1 MDNTYFLSQ
10 SSSLTLVI
18 IISLI
23 FAVLGI
29 YHSKKFH
36 GISNYLTANRNIE
49 LFSLTTSL
57 VASALGAWILFGP
70 VAAATW
76 GGIGAVIGYALGTAF
91 PMIFLIYFGKKI
103 RLEFPK
109 GSSLIEFMRKKFG
122 KSLFKLIL
130 LMTIFYMFIFL
141 CAEVTAVAVLIN
153 YLSGTDLW
161 ITALIVLLATLT
173 YTLYGGLRASIFTDN
188 IQMIVIGFL
197 LLILILIIGSST
209 GDNFSFALIKEKN
222 PQLLSS
228 SYIPSYTAGLTFFI
242 AVAATNL
249 FHQGNWQRVYAAK
262 DYYTLKSALIISF
275 FIIVPIVFL
284 MGFVGMVSFSIDP
297 SARADL
303 GFFTLLLKEQTEM
316 LSLIIVILGLALTIS
331 TVDTLVNAISSLF
344 VVDGKATFNLDKKT
358 DYLKI
363 SKYFII
369 FLSLIAFG
377 VASKGFDILYLFLLA
392 DLFCCAFVF
401 TGSFEDGTVFDTNV
415 GKDKPLVFQI
425 GMKEVI
431 PGFEQGIVGANKG
444 SKRKIK
450 IPSMLAYGEK
460 GAGELIPPNSN
471 LIFEFKILDVLSPN
485 YEKIDSEKLENLINE
500 NAVALDIRLDNQWK
514 KTGVI
519 KGSFQETAFD
529 INGKFNVYLMD
540 KVRALAGAESQGI
553 ELIFISHD
561 GKTAE
566 ILGNAFAEDLGFT
579 NVYVLDGGIQSWI
592 KSNKPLVSYN

>member
-1 MDNTYFLSQ
+1 MDKTYFIEPST
-10 SSSLTLVI
+10 SLTLVI
-18 IISLI
+18 VISLI

-29 YHSKKFH
+29 NHSKKFG
-36 GISNYLTANRNIE
+36 GINNYLTANRNIG

-91 PMIFLIYFGKKI
+91 PMIFLIYLGKKI
-103 RLEFPK
+103 RKEFPK

-153 YLSGTDLW
+153 YLSGTELW
-161 ITALIVLLATLT
+161 ITALIVLISTLT

-188 IQMIVIGFL
+188 IQMIVIGIL
-197 LLILILIIGSST
+197 LLTLISIISSSS
-209 GDNFSFALIKEKN
+209 GNNFSFEFIENKN

-262 DYYTLKSALIISF
+262 NYQTLKSSLIISF
-275 FIIVPIVFL
+275 FIIIPIVFL
-284 MGFVGMVSFSIDP
+284 MGFIGMVSFSLDSSTRP
-297 SARADL
+297 DL
-303 GFFTLLLKEQTEM
+303 GFFTLLLKDQTEL
-316 LSLIIVILGLALTIS
+316 LSLLIIVLGLSLTIS

-344 VVDGKATFNLDKKT
+344 VVDGKATFSLDKKT

-363 SKYFII
+363 SKYFIV

-401 TGSFEDGTVFDTNV
+401 TVFYSFYNKVNEKTAYIAII
-415 GKDKPLVFQI
+415 I
-425 GMKEVI
+425 G
-431 PGFEQGIVGANKG
+431 
-444 SKRKIK
+444 
-450 IPSMLAYGEK
+450 L
-460 GAGELIPPNSN
+460 
-471 LIFEFKILDVLSPN
+471 
-485 YEKIDSEKLENLINE
+485 
-500 NAVALDIRLDNQWK
+500 
-514 KTGVI
+514 
-519 KGSFQETAFD
+519 
-529 INGKFNVYLMD
+529 
-540 KVRALAGAESQGI
+540 LAGFLMFPFPDFSKSLLVGVLMSKDLFSPFVSQS
-553 ELIFISHD
+553 LLFLSFIIA
-561 GKTAE
+561 TFLPAI
-566 ILGNAFAEDLGFT
+566 ILKL
-579 NVYVLDGGIQSWI
+579 
-592 KSNKPLVSYN
+592 KSN

>member
-10 SSSLTLVI
+10 SSSLILVI

-76 GGIGAVIGYALGTAF
+76 GGIGAVIGYAFGTAF
-91 PMIFLIYFGKKI
+91 PMIFLIYFGSKI
-103 RLEFPK
+103 RSEFPK

-161 ITALIVLLATLT
+161 ITAFIVLLATLT

-197 LLILILIIGSST
+197 LLILILVISSST

-262 DYYTLKSALIISF
+262 NYNTLKSALIISF
-275 FIIVPIVFL
+275 FLIVPIVFL
-284 MGFVGMVSFSIDP
+284 MGFIGMVSFSIDP

-363 SKYFII
+363 SKYFIV

-377 VASKGFDILYLFLLA
+377 IASKGFDILYLFLLA

-401 TGSFEDGTVFDTNV
+401 TVFYSFY
-415 GKDKPLVFQI
+415 
-425 GMKEVI
+425 
-431 PGFEQGIVGANKG
+431 NK
-444 SKRKIK
+444 
-450 IPSMLAYGEK
+450 
-460 GAGELIPPNSN
+460 
-471 LIFEFKILDVLSPN
+471 V
-485 YEKIDSEKLENLINE
+485 NE
-500 NAVALDIRLDNQWK
+500 
-514 KTGVI
+514 
-519 KGSFQETAFD
+519 
-529 INGKFNVYLMD
+529 
-540 KVRALAGAESQGI
+540 
-553 ELIFISHD
+553 
-561 GKTAE
+561 KTAYVSVISGLIGGFLMFPYPDFSKSLLVGVLMSKDLFSPFVAQSLLFLSFVIATFLPAI
-566 ILGNAFAEDLGFT
+566 ILKLKRN
-579 NVYVLDGGIQSWI
+579 
-592 KSNKPLVSYN
+592 